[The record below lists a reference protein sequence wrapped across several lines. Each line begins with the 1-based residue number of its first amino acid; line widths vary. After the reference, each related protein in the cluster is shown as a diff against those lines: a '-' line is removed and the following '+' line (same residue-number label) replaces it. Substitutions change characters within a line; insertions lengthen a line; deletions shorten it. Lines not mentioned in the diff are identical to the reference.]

1 MATIPVSAITMR
13 NLIGVKK
20 AKEEALRMGGTDET
34 IFLGTV
40 LGRVQGASIK
50 TGMAPDG
57 SETQSVVLNGLFRS
71 TVTIGAKGAKP
82 GDEIES
88 TAIFL
93 PGPTPALLAGELE
106 QLAKAG
112 EVNPEALIALE
123 IHLAAKP
130 DGAMIYV
137 VKSMIA
143 RKADPFADLARIA
156 ASSGMAQI
164 PSAKQNADVLSVGG
178 RVIEADAPEN
188 VRVSDEAVALGTEE
202 GIASAVE
209 EATAPEGSEA
219 PEAPKHRN
227 GRRS

>member
-34 IFLGTV
+34 LFLGTV
-40 LGRVQGASIK
+40 LGRVQGASVK
-50 TGMAPDG
+50 VGMAPDG
-57 SETQSVVLNGLFRS
+57 SETQSVVLTGLFRS
-71 TVTIGAKGAKP
+71 TVTLGAKGAKP

-106 QLAKAG
+106 ALAKGGVA
-112 EVNPEALIALE
+112 NPEALIALE
-123 IHLAAKP
+123 IHLAAKA

-143 RKADPFADLARIA
+143 RQADPFADLAKLA

-164 PSAKQNADVLSVGG
+164 PHAKQNADVISVGG
-178 RVIEADAPEN
+178 RVIDADAPEN
-188 VRVSDEAVALGTEE
+188 VRVSEEAQALGTEE
-202 GIASAVE
+202 NIGAALA
-209 EATAPEGSEA
+209 EAIEGEDDAAPSKPSRA
-219 PEAPKHRN
+219 RK
-227 GRRS
+227 